1 MRSVT
6 KPRAFLLAL
15 LTLLSCNALM
25 AFPKGGGGHG
35 QTLEPTTVLPLQEKL
50 ERDLAVHDGI
60 VDAVTGPAKATFSV
74 RVVKIEPDSVVVEL
88 HNLSDKTL
96 KLSLYQVMKDGRYSP
111 TSSCPLA
118 PGARTYES
126 WPEVF
131 DALGFGAAR
140 ELAAG
145 ETLACE

>member
-1 MRSVT
+1 MRFVANSA
-6 KPRAFLLAL
+6 PLL
-15 LTLLSCNALM
+15 LTLFALMACNALM
-25 AFPKGGGGHG
+25 AFPKGGGHG

-60 VDAVTGPAKATFSV
+60 VDAVTGPAKPTFSV
-74 RVVKIEPDSVVVEL
+74 RVVKIEPNSVVVEL

-118 PGARTYES
+118 PGAITIES

-145 ETLACE
+145 ETAACE